1 MDVYAESHEQ
11 AHFTERGRVLVVAD
25 ETDFARGLCRL
36 ISSEFPDT
44 ECVYAGSGEEALA
57 ELTAR
62 GADLMITD
70 LRMPGMDGISLLGRA
85 LELSPAL
92 AGVVLTAYGAIETA
106 VDVRDQL
113 VPARCEHLQVEVEVV
128 LDGFGDVG
136 LSVSAIQSPSHS
148 VDVFGQGSFGCES
161 GGVELQ
167 SFTGFEDFEHVL
179 RRCTSLKCNFEF

>member
-1 MDVYAESHEQ
+1 MVHQSDHCGGCAVRIAVTDGRKQLPVWVVVGPRSDEQ
-11 AHFTERGRVLVVAD
+11 L
-25 ETDFARGLCRL
+25 
-36 ISSEFPDT
+36 S
-44 ECVYAGSGEEALA
+44 
-57 ELTAR
+57 
-62 GADLMITD
+62 
-70 LRMPGMDGISLLGRA
+70 SLLVGLTLWDA
-85 LELSPAL
+85 H
-92 AGVVLTAYGAIETA
+92 GVRAIETA

-136 LSVSAIQSPSHS
+136 LSVSAIQSPSHA

-179 RRCTSLKCNFEF
+179 RRCTSLERNLEF